1 MKKLVLK
8 KWVEVVLGIIWIGL
22 IMFIASEALTPVMYL
37 FHLVAIILFV
47 LVSKYANENPIA
59 PYGITYN
66 KSSGDE

>member
-22 IMFIASEALTPVMYL
+22 VMFIASECIAPVMYL

-47 LVSKYANENPIA
+47 FVSSILIRFGNNYE
-59 PYGITYN
+59 
-66 KSSGDE
+66 